1 MSIINFVLRGVYSF
15 DVFPAALLGTDYK
28 NVTVLAIMDAATAN
42 REIDIQALHAQIYPM
57 LPVGTPNDP
66 YGYDYVKIKT
76 TAGNVTI
83 LGIAWINDTTV
94 TLVQSN
100 TITAVIGN
108 VSAVDVLRIRNALI
122 QNGYNNIALSIV

>member
-1 MSIINFVLRGVYSF
+1 LSIINFVLRGVYSF